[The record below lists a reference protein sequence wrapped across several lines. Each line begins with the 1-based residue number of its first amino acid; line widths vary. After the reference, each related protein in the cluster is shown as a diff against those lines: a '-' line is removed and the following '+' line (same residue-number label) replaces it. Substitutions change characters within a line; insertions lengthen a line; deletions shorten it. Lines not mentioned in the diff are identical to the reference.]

1 MRVVLDTNV
10 LVSAL
15 IRDGKPRVLLHRL
28 FDEGH
33 TVVFSRAI
41 VEEFSSV
48 AANRRIRRYVTAHE
62 TAVFLGAL
70 IGRGEAVRLKSRFRM
85 LGSGD
90 DYILRTA
97 TDGHAE
103 LIVTGD
109 AHLLSLASFRG
120 IRIRSVPET
129 LEAGAKKLVF
139 R

>member
-10 LVSAL
+10 LISAL
-15 IRDGKPRVLLHRL
+15 IRDGKPRALLHRL

-33 TVVFSRAI
+33 TVVFSRPI

-48 AANRRIRRYVTAHE
+48 AADRRIRRYVTAHE

-70 IGRGEAVRLKSRFRM
+70 ISRGEAVRLKSRFRAF
-85 LGSGD
+85 GSGD

-109 AHLLSLASFRG
+109 AHLLALASFRG
-120 IRIRSVPET
+120 IRIRSVSET
-129 LEAGAKKLVF
+129 LEQVRRSSVF